1 MNKLGPYHQNLL
13 PLFII
18 ILSILFF
25 VGGPNYHSSRH
36 FKALWNIGHII
47 YFALFPLFI
56 RSHIKKWPERFS
68 SQAILIL
75 TITLILGLL
84 IELIQGSF
92 QRTPDIDDLIRN
104 MIGAL
109 VGISFL
115 PPGRKAFPPKTIRC
129 LQIFATALVI
139 LQFYPIIIAFAD
151 EYIAR
156 NQFPLL
162 SGFETPFELQRWT
175 GNADFTTDQTIHHS
189 GQCLMKATLKTT
201 RYSGVALKYFPEN
214 WDGYTHFQFSIYN
227 PSTQAIS
234 LTCRIHD
241 KIHTHG
247 AQEYRDRFNRTYEL
261 PQGWNTVSIN
271 LADVRNAP
279 ADRQMDMHH
288 ITGVSIFATALENP
302 RVVYIDDVKI
312 VY

>member
-1 MNKLGPYHQNLL
+1 MNKPAPYQHTLL
-13 PLFII
+13 TIFII

-25 VGGPNYHSSRH
+25 LGGPNYHSPRH
-36 FKALWNIGHII
+36 FKTLWNIGHII

-56 RSHIKKWPERFS
+56 RSRIKKWPECFS

-75 TITLILGLL
+75 AITLILGLL

-92 QRTPDIDDLIRN
+92 QRTPDIGDLTRN

-115 PPGRKAFPPKTIRC
+115 LPGRKAFSHTTIRN
-129 LQIFATALVI
+129 LQIFAAALVI
-139 LQFYPIIIAFAD
+139 LQFFPIIIAFTD

-162 SGFETPFELQRWT
+162 AGFETPFELQRWT
-175 GNADFTTDQTIHHS
+175 GDADFTRDQSIRHS
-189 GQCLMKATLKTT
+189 GRYSMKATLKTT
-201 RYSGVALKYFPEN
+201 RYSGVAFKYFPEN
-214 WDGYTHFQFSIYN
+214 WEGYTHFQFSIYN
-227 PSTQAIS
+227 PSTQNIS

-241 KIHTHG
+241 EIHTRG
-247 AQEYRDRFNRTYEL
+247 VQEYGDRFNRTYSL
-261 PQGWNTVSIN
+261 PQGWSTVSID

-279 ADRQMDMHH
+279 ADRQMDMRH
-288 ITGVSIFATALENP
+288 IAGIGLFATALEDV
-302 RVVYIDDVKI
+302 RLVYIDDVKL
-312 VY
+312 VN